1 MGCKGSSK
9 CISKVPFPS
18 IIATVMCLS
27 GSGIFLGSA
36 YKGIT
41 LTIQM
46 YEVVF
51 QVKVQGF
58 TDLRV
63 VFVVLSL
70 LSAILGT
77 IMMVVGFLATGS
89 TRNILYFGWKARMGG
104 RVSCG
109 LFLVT
114 AYLVQIGWITILT
127 CVIVILFVFQ
137 ISRGLCNNLSAP
149 DSKKECIDLSQFGMM
164 DGLWNEL
171 LSDFVEAIILN
182 FMFPNGIKYEN
193 LIICSDGKVK
203 EFCNDYV
210 EEGVGMY
217 VMASVA
223 SVVIILSLV
232 HYGICLAANYIKL
245 NDMEKIRDLTHLNY
259 NEEGN

>member
-149 DSKKECIDLSQFGMM
+149 DSKKECIDLSQF
-164 DGLWNEL
+164 D
-171 LSDFVEAIILN
+171 

>member
-1 MGCKGSSK
+1 MSCKGCRK
-9 CISKVPFPS
+9 CTSKVPFPS
-18 IIATVMCLS
+18 IIATVMCLA
-27 GSGIFLGSA
+27 GSGMFLGYA

-51 QVKVQGF
+51 QVKVEGF

-63 VFVVLSL
+63 VFVVISL

-77 IMMVVGFLATGS
+77 LLMVVSFRATGS
-89 TRNILYFGWKARMGG
+89 IRNILYFGWKARIGG
-104 RVSCG
+104 RISCG

-114 AYLVQIGWITILT
+114 AYIVQIGWITILT
-127 CVIVILFVFQ
+127 CVTIIMFVFQ
-137 ISRGLCNNLSAP
+137 LSRGLCNNLSAA
-149 DSKKECIDLSQFGMM
+149 DSKKECIDLSQF
-164 DGLWNEL
+164 D
-171 LSDFVEAIILN
+171 

-193 LIICSDGKVK
+193 LIICSEGKVK

-217 VMASVA
+217 IMASAA

-232 HYGICLAANYIKL
+232 L
-245 NDMEKIRDLTHLNY
+245 
-259 NEEGN
+259 EGYLC